1 MRRPIANTVSSC
13 VALLWLTSCDSAV
26 VAPPS
31 DPEVIVIHP
40 TDVRLI
46 AGQSIQLTVTTTAGQ
61 AGLRASDVA
70 WSTSDARIA
79 AISTSGTLSAASPGT
94 VRIDAWWKGSR
105 AHLTA
110 VVLDAG
116 RRHTTC
122 LSPVLL
128 GHSDHGC
135 LSTD

>member
-1 MRRPIANTVSSC
+1 MRRPIAITVSSC
-13 VALLWLTSCDSAV
+13 LALLWLTSCDSEA

-40 TDVRLI
+40 TDLRLI
-46 AGQSIQLTVTTTAGQ
+46 AGQSLQLTVTTTAGQ

-79 AISTSGTLSAASPGT
+79 AISKNGTLSAASPGT
-94 VRIDAWWKGSR
+94 VRIDAWWNGSR
-105 AHLTA
+105 AHA
-110 VVLDAG
+110 MVVVLDAG

-135 LSTD
+135 PSTD